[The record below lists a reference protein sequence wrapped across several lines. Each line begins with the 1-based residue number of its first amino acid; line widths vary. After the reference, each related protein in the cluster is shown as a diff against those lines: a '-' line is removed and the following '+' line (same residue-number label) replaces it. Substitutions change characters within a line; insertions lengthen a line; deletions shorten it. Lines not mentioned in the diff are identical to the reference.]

1 MYNAKAVILGILVF
15 AVLFS
20 TPFWANFGGTKDYK
34 RPAIVLPQNEKECV
48 EPVEFMRAEHMYL
61 LNEWRDQALRY
72 ENRTYVS
79 STGKK
84 WTISL
89 QNTCLKCHSNYEEF
103 CDKCHVPHSSQG
115 EQVMNKS
122 RRSFL
127 KVAGLSVFALSSGLA
142 TMAGSAQAGARIG
155 SYEPNAKALKAKRW
169 AMVID
174 TRAFKNAKE
183 YAPIIEACHK
193 AHNVPTME
201 GHQDIK
207 WMWLEKFDHAFPDDL
222 NEHLTSRVKD
232 ASYPL
237 LCNHCTNPPCVRVCP
252 TQATYQMEDG
262 IIAMD
267 YHRCIGCRFCM
278 AGCPFGARSFNF
290 VDPRKYLSDPVP
302 NPAYP
307 TRMIGVVEKC
317 TFCAERL
324 AVGQMPACVEAAG
337 GRILFGDL
345 NDPKS
350 DVCKALAS
358 NYSIRRKPNLGTQ
371 PGVYYLI

>member
-1 MYNAKAVILGILVF
+1 
-15 AVLFS
+15 
-20 TPFWANFGGTKDYK
+20 
-34 RPAIVLPQNEKECV
+34 
-48 EPVEFMRAEHMYL
+48 
-61 LNEWRDQALRY
+61 
-72 ENRTYVS
+72 
-79 STGKK
+79 
-84 WTISL
+84 
-89 QNTCLKCHSNYEEF
+89 
-103 CDKCHVPHSSQG
+103 
-115 EQVMNKS
+115 MNKS

-169 AMVID
+169 AMIID